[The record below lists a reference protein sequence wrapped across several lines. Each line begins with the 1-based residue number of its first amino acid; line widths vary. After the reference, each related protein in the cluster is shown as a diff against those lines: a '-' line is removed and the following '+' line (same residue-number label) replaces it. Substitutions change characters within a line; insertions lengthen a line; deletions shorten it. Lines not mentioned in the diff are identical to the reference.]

1 MAILHHTGGRFV
13 SPTRRAS
20 TRAAPILLVIAL
32 ACSSTLIH
40 AADLYQRDDHRALI
54 ADRRATTPGDIVT
67 ILVYENSSAS
77 SSADTS
83 TNTSAGIK
91 ANVTALPNTRDSA
104 QLGVGDNYGGRG
116 QIQRTGRLLAQI
128 SATVTEIF
136 PNGDLNIAGQQMIDV
151 NGEKT
156 KIKLS
161 GRVRSVDI
169 AQNNT
174 VQSNRLADAK
184 IEYVGDGF
192 ITDRTR
198 PGLIPRFLAWL
209 GLW

>member
-1 MAILHHTGGRFV
+1 MKLSCV
-13 SPTRRAS
+13 PQ
-20 TRAAPILLVIAL
+20 LLVLTAAIGCTGMA
-32 ACSSTLIH
+32 H
-40 AADLYQRDDHRALI
+40 AADLFQPDNYRALI
-54 ADRRATTPGDIVT
+54 ADRRASAPGDIVT

-77 SSADTS
+77 STADTS
-83 TNTSAGIK
+83 TRTSAGIQSSV
-91 ANVTALPNTRDSA
+91 VTPVNTHDSA

-128 SATVTEIF
+128 STTVTQVW

-174 VQSNRLADAK
+174 VQSSRLADAK

-198 PGLIPRFLAWL
+198 PGLIPRILAWL